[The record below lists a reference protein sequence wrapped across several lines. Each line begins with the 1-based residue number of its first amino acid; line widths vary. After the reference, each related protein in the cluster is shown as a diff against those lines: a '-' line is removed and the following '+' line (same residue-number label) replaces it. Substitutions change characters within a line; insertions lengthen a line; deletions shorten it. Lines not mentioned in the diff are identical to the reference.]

1 MKSRSVRQVVLCGLA
16 VALMGVLLVGGLV
29 HAAGAQFNQRERVA
43 VAMDNSP
50 EAVVAALES
59 TLTQQQLDAIE
70 SALFPAPTDLEK
82 RSALDDVKLKL
93 LRAGFAADD
102 PLLAAIDARVDE
114 IAVEAAVPQE

>member
-29 HAAGAQFNQRERVA
+29 QAAGAQFNQRERVA

-114 IAVEAAVPQE
+114 IAVEVPLPQE

>member
-29 HAAGAQFNQRERVA
+29 HTAGAQFNQRERVA

-114 IAVEAAVPQE
+114 IAVEVPVPQE